1 MIQLMSNKRELK
13 RAITQQSSCLF
24 AECVAMS
31 LYGGKEHREDM
42 DVLLNSIIRINNE
55 YVSRVSHPEPGMK
68 AKLYYRSLVNSFQK
82 DVDEIIDHINNV

>member
-1 MIQLMSNKRELK
+1 
-13 RAITQQSSCLF
+13 
-24 AECVAMS
+24 MS